1 MFGYS
6 RNSGIPFLRS
16 YNEALARFESTK
28 PIKSKGKNNGLVPL
42 GNRGSTYYS
51 IEKWKNDSIAC
62 CYSGEPTVIFN
73 PDNTVM
79 IRDNKYSTIS
89 AGYFVADILPRVN
102 AYQKNYTLTVW
113 SNGKEYQVPRNEGV
127 LFKFVEGGI
136 EPANPVKNVVHHVVR
151 RELTNVRNMYAGFRV
166 YLNGA
171 TKLRE
176 GAFADEEFKNAFG
189 EAEMFWEYEGERHSR
204 GMQIQFPNL
213 MLKDVD
219 QLLAMID
226 SNDPVTLNKA
236 VLALASEAGTRHY
249 RLQTWK
255 VSTEQMNKKFDEYLM
270 YKHRDVVFKE
280 VEVPEGKVRK
290 DQWAHMFK

>member
-6 RNSGIPFLRS
+6 RNSGIPYLHS
-16 YNEALARFESTK
+16 YEEASKYYDSVK
-28 PIKSKGKNNGLVPL
+28 PIGGKGKNNGLVPL

-51 IEKWKNDSIAC
+51 MEKWKNESIAC

-89 AGYFVADILPRVN
+89 AGYFVADIIPRTN
-102 AYQKNYTLTVW
+102 AYQKNYHLTVW

-136 EPANPVKNVVHHVVR
+136 EPATPIKNVVHHVIR

-176 GAFADEEFKNAFG
+176 GMFSDEEFKNAFG
-189 EAEMFWEYEGERHSR
+189 ESEKFYEYDGNKQSA
-204 GMQIQFPNL
+204 GMQINYPSIR
-213 MLKDVD
+213 LKEVD

-226 SNDPVTLNKA
+226 GNDPVSLNKA

-249 RLQTWK
+249 RLETWK
-255 VSTEQMNKKFDEYLM
+255 ASVEQMNKKFDEYLM
-270 YKHRDVVFKE
+270 YKHRDVVFKV